1 MTTAKIT
8 DILNKK
14 IPAERLIADAD
25 MKQYTSFKAGG
36 RADLLV
42 MPGSYDDLVYITDIL
57 LSLIHI

>member
-42 MPGSYDDLVYITDIL
+42 MPGSYDDLVYITDI
-57 LSLIHI
+57 